1 MRAHMRNFSHI
12 LLALFLLTGFSKS
25 QNKSDDY
32 FLFKSKYRHGSY
44 YHLKTKTLTEEIFA
58 NAKNLT
64 LIDSIYFVPLNL
76 VDTTKSDKEWGVERL
91 RDYDCRLI
99 SFTEN
104 KIYDCV
110 VTISYT
116 STAGD
121 GDPIILVNTYNKMGK
136 FLSRA
141 KFDLVGQHDYS
152 PVPEQYFSI
161 NKKSKISM
169 ELTLKNYEIV
179 DSLGIEILKYID
191 TDYYNENYSINR
203 DGVILKQKE

>member
-1 MRAHMRNFSHI
+1 MRNLSYI
-12 LLALFLLTGFSKS
+12 LLALFFLTGFSNS
-25 QNKSDDY
+25 QNLNDDY
-32 FLFKSKYRHGSY
+32 FLFKSKYRLGSY
-44 YHLKTKTLTEEIFA
+44 YHLDTKTLTEEIFL
-58 NAKNLT
+58 NTNNLT
-64 LIDSIYFVPLNL
+64 LIDSIYLVPLNL
-76 VDTTKSDKEWGVERL
+76 VDTTKSDKEWGVERF

-104 KIYDCV
+104 KKYDCV

-136 FLSRA
+136 FLSQA
-141 KFDLVGQHDYS
+141 KFDLVGQQDYS
-152 PVPEQYFSI
+152 PVPKQYFSI
-161 NKKSKISM
+161 DKKNKISM
-169 ELTLKNYEIV
+169 ELTSKNYEIV
-179 DSLGIEILKYID
+179 DSLGIQILKYIN

>member
-1 MRAHMRNFSHI
+1 MRNLSYI
-12 LLALFLLTGFSKS
+12 LLALFFLTGFSNS
-25 QNKSDDY
+25 QNLSDDY
-32 FLFKSKYRHGSY
+32 FLFKSKYRHSSY
-44 YHLKTKTLTEEIFA
+44 YHLDTKTLTEEIFVNA
-58 NAKNLT
+58 NNLT
-64 LIDSIYFVPLNL
+64 LIDSIYLVPLNL
-76 VDTTKSDKEWGVERL
+76 VDTTKSDREWGVERL

-104 KIYDCV
+104 KKHDCV

-121 GDPIILVNTYNKMGK
+121 GDPIILVNTYNKMGE
-136 FLSRA
+136 FLSQA
-141 KFDLVGQHDYS
+141 KFDLVLQHDYS
-152 PVPEQYFSI
+152 PVPKQCFSI
-161 NKKSKISM
+161 DKKNKISM
-169 ELTLKNYEIV
+169 ELTSKNYEIV